1 MMWVGFLQSVERPK
15 EKNQGFPWE
24 KEMQKHFLSFFTF
37 LKRNLLHRAKTI
49 TMFCEAVTCVK
60 GFSLCT
66 WKYIGQPSTND
77 GGRGEGCT
85 L

>member
-1 MMWVGFLQSVERPK
+1 MMWAGFLHSVERPK
-15 EKNQGFPWE
+15 EKNQGFPQE

-37 LKRNLLHRAKTI
+37 LRQNLLYRAKMI

-60 GFSLCT
+60 VFLLCM
-66 WKYIGQPSTND
+66 WKYD
-77 GGRGEGCT
+77 GGGGEAYT